1 MSLVELKGISKS
13 YTRGSRQFFALDDV
27 SFNLNDGDFIN
38 IIGKSGS
45 GKTTL
50 LTVLAA
56 INRPDKGELI
66 FDGKKIFDLSDDEKS
81 VYRNETIGYVPQ
93 SLGTIPTLNVLD
105 NVRLPYFFEKRNGDG
120 AEKAEK
126 LLKQFGIY
134 DLKDDFCKNLSGG
147 ELKRVLIARA
157 LINDAKLIIADEP
170 TSDLDTKTTFE
181 IMDVLNEI
189 NKNGTSI
196 IIVTHD
202 NELLKYGNRLLE
214 MKDGKLSEV
223 PHEKIK

>member
-1 MSLVELKGISKS
+1 MSLVELKGITKS
-13 YTRGSRQFFALDDV
+13 YKRGTRDFFALDDV
-27 SFNLNDGDFIN
+27 SFKVEEGDFIN

-56 INRPDKGELI
+56 INTPDKGELV
-66 FDGKKIFDLSDDEKS
+66 FDGKKIFELDDKAKS
-81 VYRNETIGYVPQ
+81 LYRNESIGYVPQ
-93 SLGTIPTLNVLD
+93 SLGTIATLNVLD
-105 NVRLPYFFEKRNGDG
+105 NVRLPYFFTQRSGDG
-120 AEKAEK
+120 AQKAEE
-126 LLKQFGIY
+126 LLKMCGIY

-147 ELKRVLIARA
+147 ELKRVLLARA
-157 LINDAKLIIADEP
+157 LINDAKLLIADEP

-181 IMDVLNEI
+181 IMEVLKEI
-189 NKNGTSI
+189 NKSGTTI

-214 MKDGKLSEV
+214 MRDGRLSEV
-223 PHEKIK
+223 PHEKTK